1 MPALKSPDP
10 KTIVLLFHWQASWIG
25 LLAVAVSLASL
36 AWYATAVRRLALAQA
51 TGLAATRR
59 WSPYTTASFVV
70 GVLVLAYVFDGGISR
85 YQRDNFTTHTVQLL
99 LLAYVAPPLLAAGS
113 PLRLV
118 LLTSRG
124 VAGRGLVR
132 FLHSGWARLV
142 LHPATG
148 FVAMLATLYVYLLT
162 PIYAASEHHP
172 VLLAYAHLQLL
183 VASSLMW
190 WAIVGR
196 DALPRAIGF
205 GWRFALVFASIPFI
219 GFLGVDIA
227 AVSSPL
233 YPDGNTLADTH
244 QGANVLWALGVLF
257 VVTALTYLFIEWAR
271 EEQRRADRADRQ
283 LDAALV
289 AARSVPPP
297 PGPSPGGV

>member
-1 MPALKSPDP
+1 MPEPKSPDP
-10 KTIVLLFHWQASWIG
+10 KTIVLLFHWQAGWVG
-25 LLAVAVSLASL
+25 LLAVALSLASL
-36 AWYATAVRRLALAQA
+36 AWYATAVRRLAFAREA
-51 TGLAATRR
+51 GAATTRK

-70 GVLVLAYVFDGGISR
+70 GVLVLAYVFDGGINH

-99 LLAYVAPPLLAAGS
+99 LLVYVVPPLLAAGS

-132 FLHSGWARLV
+132 FLHSRSARLV

-148 FVAMLATLYVYLLT
+148 FVCTFATLYVYLLT
-162 PIYAASEHHP
+162 PIYATSEHHP
-172 VLLAYAHLQLL
+172 VLLAYAQLQLL
-183 VASSLMW
+183 VSSGFMW

-205 GWRFALVFASIPFI
+205 GWRFALVFASVPFI

-227 AVSSPL
+227 AASSPL
-233 YPDGNTLADTH
+233 YPGGNTLADTH

-257 VVTALTYLFIEWAR
+257 VVSALTYLFIEWAR

-289 AARSVPPP
+289 AARSVSPP